1 MRDLSVIQG
10 ENRQHAINQNI
21 DAIVEQLVDISAKGV
36 WGFEDLR
43 DADKAIA
50 RDCDATLDNDQRQEN
65 NRALYYALVNLIG
78 KAKASG
84 WPREQVLKADQLVS
98 SIERAATGH
107 DLEDGVPAGY
117 QIAA

>member
-10 ENRQHAINQNI
+10 ESRQHAINQNI

-50 RDCDATLDNDQRQEN
+50 RDSDELSNDERQTN

-78 KAKASG
+78 KAKANG

-98 SIERAATGH
+98 SIERAATGR